1 MPTKVEE
8 YLIQMTER
16 ERKAFY
22 IAQAHLGSSFSVEK
36 SNGYNDWLKKIDK
49 K

>member
-1 MPTKVEE
+1 MPQKIEE
-8 YLIQMTER
+8 YLNQMTER

-36 SNGYNDWLKKIDK
+36 SNGYTAWLKANK